1 MLNNLVFFTLAIC
14 FILSILAI
22 AHWALFK
29 SITHF
34 YAFENQTIVYCFKV
48 LLGFLAVSFVMASL
62 LSFRY
67 DNLLARLFY
76 NFSAGW
82 LGFLYF
88 LLIASAFTWIL
99 VRAGNYWDIR
109 PDEKLLFSLLGTL
122 AIITGIYG
130 LIKANDVQTTQINIK
145 LNNLPDAWKD
155 KTAVWVSDIHL
166 GQIRDEK
173 FSQQVADKVSSLNP
187 DIVFVGGDLFDGV
200 AADLDKLAKPFSELK
215 TPLGVYYITGNH
227 EEFDGNQPYLAAAE
241 NAGMQILNNESKDIE
256 GVTLAGV
263 DYRDTSSREDYRKVL
278 NELNLPIDK
287 PSILLKHSPYYVE
300 ESATAGVDLQLSGHT
315 HDGQIIPFNHLHR
328 LIFYGYEFGLK
339 KLNNLLIYTS
349 SGTGTWGPPFR
360 LGTKAEI
367 VQITFE

>member
-1 MLNNLVFFTLAIC
+1 MLNVILFFFFAVGIIQVLLFA
-14 FILSILAI
+14 
-22 AHWALFK
+22 AHWALYK
-29 SITHF
+29 SIIRF
-34 YAFENQTIVYCFKV
+34 FNLENRTIIYYLRI
-48 LLGFLAVSFVMASL
+48 LLGFLSFSFVMASL

-88 LLIASAFTWIL
+88 LLIASVFTWIL
-99 VRAGNYWDIR
+99 VRAGKYWDIR
-109 PDEKLLFSLLGTL
+109 LDEKLLFSLLGTL
-122 AIITGIYG
+122 AVIVGIYG
-130 LIKANDVQTTQINIK
+130 LINANNVQTIQLNIK
-145 LNNLPDAWKD
+145 LNNLPDTWQD

-173 FSQQVADKVSSLNP
+173 FSQQVADRISSLNP

-200 AADLDKLAKPFSELK
+200 AADLDNLAKPFSKLK
-215 TPLGVYYITGNH
+215 APLGVYYITGNH
-227 EEFDGNQPYLAAAE
+227 EEFDGNQPYLAAAK
-241 NAGMQILNNESKDIE
+241 NAGMQILNNESKDVD

-263 DYRDTSSREDYRKVL
+263 DYRDTSSREDYQKVL
-278 NELNLPIDK
+278 NELNLPKDK
-287 PSILLKHSPYYVE
+287 PVILLKHSPYYVE

-315 HDGQIIPFNHLHR
+315 HDGQIVPLNYLHR

-367 VQITFE
+367 VQIAFE